1 MKIVREFEQQI
12 AEFYQAPF
20 AVATDSCTHAV
31 ELCLRYQPPTSIVT
45 IPART
50 YISIPFTLIKLNIPY
65 RFLDTDWKDYYFL
78 EGTNIVDAAVYFQK
92 NGYVKNTLMCL
103 SFQYRKTLSLGRGGA
118 ILCSSQEE
126 YDILKRMCYDGR
138 ADDAPWREQNIKTI
152 GYHYYMTPETALL
165 GIERLQTAVP
175 KPTQGSK
182 DYPYLSNMEV
192 FKYLK
197 ND

>member
-92 NGYVKNTLMCL
+92 SGYIKNTLMCL
-103 SFQYRKTLSLGRGGA
+103 SFQYKKTFGA
-118 ILCSSQEE
+118 
-126 YDILKRMCYDGR
+126 
-138 ADDAPWREQNIKTI
+138 
-152 GYHYYMTPETALL
+152 
-165 GIERLQTAVP
+165 V
-175 KPTQGSK
+175 
-182 DYPYLSNMEV
+182 
-192 FKYLK
+192 
-197 ND
+197 

>member
-1 MKIVREFEQQI
+1 MKIVREFERQI

-31 ELCLRYQPPTSIVT
+31 ELCLRHQLPTSIVT

-50 YISIPFTLIKLNIPY
+50 YISIPFTLIKLDIPY

-78 EGTNIVDAAVYFQK
+78 EGTNIVDAAVYFQR
-92 NGYVKNTLMCL
+92 NGYIKNTLMCL

-126 YDILKRMCYDGR
+126 YDKLKRMSYDGR
-138 ADDAPWREQNIKTI
+138 ADDAPWREQNIKTV
-152 GYHYYMTPETALL
+152 GYHYYMTPETAEL
-165 GIERLQTAVP
+165 GIERLKTAVL
-175 KPTQGSK
+175 KPTQGSE
-182 DYPYLSNMEV
+182 DYPHLPSMEV